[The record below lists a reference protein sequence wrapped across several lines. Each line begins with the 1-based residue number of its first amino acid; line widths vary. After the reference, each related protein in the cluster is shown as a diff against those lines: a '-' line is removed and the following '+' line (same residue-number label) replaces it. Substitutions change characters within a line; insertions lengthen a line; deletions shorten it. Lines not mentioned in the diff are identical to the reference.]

1 MVEEGGVVV
10 VVLLLLLV
18 VLMLMLLLLLSDSS
32 WSAGL
37 MSSILMA
44 VRGRVCEGFGVV
56 MRGIV

>member
-1 MVEEGGVVV
+1 MVP
-10 VVLLLLLV
+10 LLLV
-18 VLMLMLLLLLSDSS
+18 LMLLLLLSDSS

-44 VRGRVCEGFGVV
+44 VRAIVREGFGVA